1 MNAQESALV
10 AIARFLDAGGVP
22 YMVIGGMANA
32 IWGVPRATLDVD
44 VTVWAGDVPSSALL
58 DSFAAAFRSLVARP
72 AEFVRDT
79 RVLPLE
85 STEGV
90 RIDVIFG
97 ALPFEEEAIERAV
110 LRTVAGSP
118 VRFCTAEDLVLL
130 KIVSER
136 DRDRA
141 DVAAL
146 LQRRGATLDRAYLD
160 PRVAE
165 FAALLERSDIL
176 ADYHRWLGL
185 T

>member
-1 MNAQESALV
+1 ML
-10 AIARFLDAGGVP
+10 G
-22 YMVIGGMANA
+22 
-32 IWGVPRATLDVD
+32 
-44 VTVWAGDVPSSALL
+44 
-58 DSFAAAFRSLVARP
+58 SFAAAFRLLVARP

-85 STEGV
+85 SAEGV

-97 ALPFEEEAIERAV
+97 ALPFEEEAIHRAV
-110 LRTVAGSP
+110 VRTVAGCP

-136 DRDRA
+136 ERDRS

-146 LQRRGATLDRAYLD
+146 LHRRAATLDRTYLD

-165 FAALLERSDIL
+165 FAALLERPDIL
-176 ADYHRWLGL
+176 ADYRRGLGL
-185 T
+185 A